1 MIMIDEKTKN
11 IIKKIIFRFLD
22 SQKNKVFIF
31 GSHALGN
38 AVKFSDIDIG
48 IQSDKV
54 IDLIELSAIEEVFEE
69 SDLPYKVEVVD
80 FSTVSEQFKK
90 VALEKIIPLN

>member
-1 MIMIDEKTKN
+1 MIDKKTTK

-22 SQKNKVFIF
+22 PQKNKVFIF

-48 IQSDKV
+48 IESEKE
-54 IDLIELSAIEEVFEE
+54 IDLLTLSEIEEVFEE
-69 SDLPYKVEVVD
+69 SDLPYKVEIVD

-90 VALEKIIPLN
+90 VALEKIILLN